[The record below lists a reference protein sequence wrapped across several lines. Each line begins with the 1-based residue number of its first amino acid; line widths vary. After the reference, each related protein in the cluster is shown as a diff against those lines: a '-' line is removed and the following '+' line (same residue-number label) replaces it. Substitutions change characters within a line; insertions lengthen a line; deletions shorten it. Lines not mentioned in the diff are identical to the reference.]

1 MNDLRFALRQLV
13 KSPGFTAVAILTLAL
28 GIGACTAVLSL
39 VNALL
44 IRPLPYRAP
53 QELVLLWQKFSAQG
67 LDQIPVSAPEYLDY
81 EKQTTS
87 FEHIAAFDYTDL
99 NLTGSDMPERIQGVV
114 VAPSLFPLL
123 GVGPIQ
129 GRVFTNDEFGEGR
142 DNVVILSA
150 RLWQRRFNS
159 DPNLIGKEIALN
171 GRNFTVVGIMPGT
184 FQFPLPLFGIQ
195 GGTFAGPVDIWKPIA
210 FSKNEL
216 ESRGSRSYGVIG
228 RLKKGISSAQAQVE
242 IDTIHAN
249 WLKQFPD
256 NYNADVRFGGTV
268 YPLHEQVVGG
278 MRTALLILLAAVGV
292 VLLIA
297 CANLTTMLLARAGAR
312 EREFA
317 IRVALGATRTQIL
330 RQILCESVLLA
341 VIGGAAGSLLAVWG
355 LDLLRAIGVQTVP
368 RIAEANLDV
377 RVLVVMLAVSIG
389 TGILFG
395 IIPALASGNPEVTEA
410 LKEGGRTST
419 AGVPR
424 NRVRNALVIAEVA
437 MALVLLVSAGLLMK
451 SFARL
456 QNVDPG
462 FDPTNVLT
470 MEVAL
475 PVAKYRRGKPV
486 ADLFAEATRRINALP
501 GVETAAFTSILPLSG
516 TNSDSSFAIEGVE
529 TAAFT
534 SILPLSGTN
543 SDSSFAIEGRNPM
556 VEKVYP
562 DEEIRVITPEYF
574 QVLKTSLLRGRAFT
588 DADTADSPKVVIINE
603 AMAKK
608 WFPYADPIGK
618 RITFSDPRKPDVE
631 WVTIVGVVATM
642 RHRVLEEEG
651 KPEYYLPHTQNSYRA
666 MVLAVRSKQDPRS
679 LTSAI
684 RDEIRRMD
692 PDLPAANVRTLEQV
706 TSDSIAPRRLS
717 VVLIGV
723 FAAVALV
730 LAAVG
735 IYGVMSFLVVQ
746 RTHEIGVRMALGAQR
761 SDVLRLVM
769 GHALRLVLI
778 GAAIGLAI
786 ALVSNRAL
794 QAMLYNIGA
803 FDISTFVLV
812 TLALGSVALLASY
825 IPAVRATRADP
836 MIALG
841 HNT

>member
-1 MNDLRFALRQLV
+1 MNDLRFAFRQLT
-13 KSPGFTAVAILTLAL
+13 KSPGFAAVAILTLAL
-28 GIGACTAVLSL
+28 GIGACTAVVSL

-44 IRPLPYRAP
+44 IRPLPYKAP

-99 NLTGSDMPERIQGVV
+99 NLTGGDMPERVQGAVV
-114 VAPSLFPLL
+114 SPSLFPLL
-123 GVGPIQ
+123 GVAPVE

-142 DNVVILSA
+142 DGVVILNA

-159 DPNLIGKEIALN
+159 DPNLIGTQIALN
-171 GRNFTVVGIMPGT
+171 GRKFTVVGIMPAR

-210 FSKNEL
+210 FTKDEL

-228 RLKKGISSAQAQVE
+228 RLKKGISTAQAQAQ

-256 NYNADVRFGGTV
+256 FYPGDVRFGATL

-278 MRTALLILLAAVGV
+278 MRTALFILLTAVGV
-292 VLLIA
+292 VLLIV

-317 IRVALGATRTQIL
+317 IRVALGASRWQLL
-330 RQILCESVLLA
+330 RQVLCESVLLA
-341 VIGGAAGSLLAVWG
+341 LVGGAAGSLLAMWG
-355 LDLLRAIGVQTVP
+355 LDLLRAIGTQTVP
-368 RIAEANLDV
+368 RIAEANLDA
-377 RVLVVMLAVSIG
+377 RVLLVMLIVSIG

-395 IIPALASGNPEVTEA
+395 IVPALASGNPELTEA
-410 LKEGGRTST
+410 LKEGSRGATT
-419 AGVPR
+419 GAPR
-424 NRVRNALVIAEVA
+424 NRFRNALVIAEVA
-437 MALVLLVSAGLLMK
+437 MALVLLVSAGLLVK
-451 SFARL
+451 SFARV
-456 QNVDPG
+456 QNVHPG
-462 FDPTNVLT
+462 FNPRNVLT
-470 MEVAL
+470 AELSL
-475 PVAKYRRGKPV
+475 PLLKYPRGKPV
-486 ADLFAEATRRINALP
+486 IDLYAEVERRVRAIP
-501 GVETAAFTSILPLSG
+501 GIEAVGLTSILPLSG
-516 TNSDSSFAIEGVE
+516 SNSDNSFH
-529 TAAFT
+529 
-534 SILPLSGTN
+534 
-543 SDSSFAIEGRNPM
+543 IEGRSEM
-556 VEKVYP
+556 QTKVYP
-562 DEEIRVITPEYF
+562 DEEVRGITPDYF
-574 QVLKTSLLRGRAFT
+574 RVLQTPLIKGRFFSEVDNA
-588 DADTADSPKVVIINE
+588 DAPGVLIINQ

-608 WFPYADPIGK
+608 YWPGEEALGK
-618 RITFSDPRKPDVE
+618 RINFGDADPQKIK
-631 WVTIVGVVATM
+631 WFTIVGIVADI
-642 RHRVLEEEG
+642 HHQGLDIDP
-651 KPEYYLPHTQNSYRA
+651 KPEFYLPHPQRPYRG
-666 MVLAVRSKQDPRS
+666 MILAVRSAQDPGS

-684 RDEIRRMD
+684 RAEIRRID

-717 VVLIGV
+717 AVLIGV
-723 FAAVALV
+723 FAALALV

-761 SDVLRLVM
+761 GDVLRLVI
-769 GHALRLVLI
+769 GHALRLIFI

-786 ALVSNRAL
+786 AFFSSRAL
-794 QAMLYNIGA
+794 GAMLYNVEA
-803 FDISTFVLV
+803 FDLSTFILV
-812 TLALGSVALLASY
+812 SIALGSVALLASY

-841 HNT
+841 HAQ

>member
-1 MNDLRFALRQLV
+1 MLTDLQYGLRQLI
-13 KSPGFTAVAILTLAL
+13 KNPAFTLIAALTLAL

-44 IRPLPYRAP
+44 VRPLPYHAP

-87 FEHIAAFDYTDL
+87 FEHIAGFDYTDL
-99 NLTGSDMPERIQGVV
+99 NLTGGDMPERIQGAV

-129 GRVFTNDEFGEGR
+129 GRVFTSDEFGEGR

-171 GRNFTVVGIMPGT
+171 GRNFTVIGIMPET

-195 GGTFAGPVDIWKPIA
+195 GGTFAERVDIWKPIA
-210 FSKNEL
+210 FTKSEL

-228 RLKKGISSAQAQVE
+228 RLKKGISSAQAQAE

-256 NYNADVRFGGTV
+256 NYSPDVRFGGTL
-268 YPLHEQVVGG
+268 YPLHEQVVGA
-278 MRTALLILLAAVGV
+278 MRKALLILVAAVGV

-317 IRVALGATRTQIL
+317 IRVALGATRMQVL

-377 RVLVVMLAVSIG
+377 RVLVVMLVVSIG

-395 IIPALASGNPEVTEA
+395 IIPAFASGNPEVTEA
-410 LKEGGRTST
+410 LKEGGRSST

-462 FDPTNVLT
+462 FDSDNVLT

-475 PVAKYRRGKPV
+475 PLAKYPRGKPV
-486 ADLFAEATRRINALP
+486 ADLFALATRRIKALP
-501 GVETAAFTSILPLSG
+501 GVEA
-516 TNSDSSFAIEGVE
+516 
-529 TAAFT
+529 AAFT

-543 SDSSFAIEGRNPM
+543 SDSSFAIEGRDPM

-562 DEEIRVITPEYF
+562 DEEIRAITPEYF
-574 QVLKTSLLRGRAFT
+574 RVLKTPLLRGRSFT

-603 AMAKK
+603 AMARK
-608 WFPYADPIGK
+608 WFPNTDPIGK
-618 RITFSDPRKPDVE
+618 RITFSDVRKPDVE
-631 WVTIVGVVATM
+631 WITIVGVVATI
-642 RHRVLEEEG
+642 RHRGLEEEG
-651 KPEYYLPHTQNSYRA
+651 KPEYYLPRTQSSYRA

-684 RDEIRRMD
+684 RTEIRRMD
-692 PDLPAANVRTLEQV
+692 PDLPAAHVRTLGQV
-706 TSDSIAPRRLS
+706 ASDSIAPRRLS

-723 FAAVALV
+723 FASVALV

-786 ALVSNRAL
+786 ALVSSRAL
-794 QAMLYNIGA
+794 QAMLYRVGA
-803 FDISTFVLV
+803 FDVPTLAGV
-812 TLALGSVALLASY
+812 TLVLAAVALLASY
-825 IPAVRATRADP
+825 IPALRAMRADP

-841 HNT
+841 HNI

>member
-1 MNDLRFALRQLV
+1 MVNDFRYALRQLV
-13 KSPGFTAVAILTLAL
+13 KFPGFTAVAILTLAL

-39 VNALL
+39 INALL
-44 IRPLPYRAP
+44 IRPLPYHAP

-99 NLTGSDMPERIQGVV
+99 NLTGGDMPERIQGAV

-129 GRVFTNDEFGEGR
+129 GRVFTDDEFGEGR
-142 DNVVILSA
+142 DNVVIISA

-171 GRNFTVVGIMPGT
+171 GRNFAVVGMPGT
-184 FQFPLPLFGIQ
+184 FQFPLPLFGVQ
-195 GGTFAGPVDIWKPIA
+195 GGTFAERVDIWKPIA
-210 FSKNEL
+210 FTKSEL

-228 RLKKGISSAQAQVE
+228 RLKNGISSAQAQAE

-256 NYNADVRFGGTV
+256 NYSPDVRFGGTL

-278 MRTALLILLAAVGV
+278 MRKALIILLAAVGV

-317 IRVALGATRTQIL
+317 IRVALGATRMQVL

-355 LDLLRAIGVQTVP
+355 LDLLRAIGTQTVP
-368 RIAEANLDV
+368 RIAEANLDA
-377 RVLVVMLAVSIG
+377 RVLAVMLIVSIG

-395 IIPALASGNPEVTEA
+395 IIPAFASGNPEVTEA
-410 LKEGGRTST
+410 LKEGGRSST

-462 FDPTNVLT
+462 FEPDNVLT

-475 PVAKYRRGKPV
+475 PLAKYPRGKPV
-486 ADLFAEATRRINALP
+486 ADLFAQATRRIKALP
-501 GVETAAFTSILPLSG
+501 GVEAAAFT
-516 TNSDSSFAIEGVE
+516 T
-529 TAAFT
+529 
-534 SILPLSGTN
+534 ILPLSGTN
-543 SDSSFAIEGRNPM
+543 SDSSFAIEGRDPM

-562 DEEIRVITPEYF
+562 DEEIRSVTPEYF
-574 QVLKTSLLRGRAFT
+574 RVLKTPLLRGRSFT
-588 DADTADSPKVVIINE
+588 EADTADSPKVAIINE
-603 AMAKK
+603 AMARK
-608 WFPYADPIGK
+608 WFPNTDPIGK
-618 RITFSDPRKPDVE
+618 RITFSDVRKPDVE
-631 WVTIVGVVATM
+631 WVTIVGVVATI
-642 RHRVLEEEG
+642 RHRGLEEEG
-651 KPEYYLPHTQNSYRA
+651 KPEYYLPHTQRSYRA

-684 RDEIRRMD
+684 RTEIRRMD
-692 PDLPAANVRTLEQV
+692 PDLPAAHVRTLEQV

-786 ALVSNRAL
+786 ALVSSRAL
-794 QAMLYNIGA
+794 QAMLYRVGA
-803 FDISTFVLV
+803 FDVPTLAGV
-812 TLALGSVALLASY
+812 TLGLAAVALLASY
-825 IPAVRATRADP
+825 IPALRAMRANP

-841 HNT
+841 HNI

>member
-1 MNDLRFALRQLV
+1 MNDLRFAFRQLT
-13 KSPGFTAVAILTLAL
+13 KNPGFTAVAILTVAL
-28 GIGACTAVLSL
+28 GIGACTAVSSL

-44 IRPLPYRAP
+44 IRPLPYHAP

-81 EKQTTS
+81 KKQTTS

-99 NLTGSDMPERIQGVV
+99 NLTGGDMPERIQGAV

-129 GRVFTNDEFGEGR
+129 GRVFTSDEFGEGR

-159 DPNLIGKEIALN
+159 DPNLVGKEISLN
-171 GRNFTVVGIMPGT
+171 GRNFTVVGIMPET

-195 GGTFAGPVDIWKPIA
+195 GGTFAQRVDIWKPIA
-210 FSKNEL
+210 FTKDEL

-228 RLKKGISSAQAQVE
+228 RLKKGVSSAQAQAE
-242 IDTIHAN
+242 INTIHAN

-256 NYNADVRFGGTV
+256 NYSPDVRFGGIL

-278 MRTALLILLAAVGV
+278 MRKALIILLAAVGV

-317 IRVALGATRTQIL
+317 IRVALGATRTQVL

-355 LDLLRAIGVQTVP
+355 LDLLRAIGTQTVP
-368 RIAEANLDV
+368 RIAETNLDA
-377 RVLVVMLAVSIG
+377 RVLVVMLVVSIG

-395 IIPALASGNPEVTEA
+395 IVPAFVSGNPEVTEA
-410 LKEGGRTST
+410 LKEGGRSST

-462 FDPTNVLT
+462 FDPDNVLT

-475 PVAKYRRGKPV
+475 PLAKYPRGKPV
-486 ADLFAEATRRINALP
+486 ADLFAGATRRIKALP
-501 GVETAAFTSILPLSG
+501 GVEAAAFT
-516 TNSDSSFAIEGVE
+516 T
-529 TAAFT
+529 
-534 SILPLSGTN
+534 ILPLSGTN
-543 SDSSFAIEGRNPM
+543 SDSSFAIEGRDPM
-556 VEKVYP
+556 VEKAYP
-562 DEEIRVITPEYF
+562 DEEIRSVTPEYF
-574 QVLKTSLLRGRAFT
+574 RVLKTPLLRGRPFT
-588 DADTADSPKVVIINE
+588 DADTPTRRRSRSS
-603 AMAKK
+603 M
-608 WFPYADPIGK
+608 K
-618 RITFSDPRKPDVE
+618 RWRGNGFQISTNRKTHHVQRCPQARRGMGYDC
-631 WVTIVGVVATM
+631 GVVATI
-642 RHRVLEEEG
+642 RHRGLEEEG
-651 KPEYYLPHTQNSYRA
+651 KLEYYLPHTQRSYRA

-679 LTSAI
+679 LTAAI
-684 RDEIRRMD
+684 RAEIRRMD
-692 PDLPAANVRTLEQV
+692 PDLPAAHVRTLEQV
-706 TSDSIAPRRLS
+706 ASDSIAPRRLS

-730 LAAVG
+730 LLAVG

-769 GHALRLVLI
+769 GHALT
-778 GAAIGLAI
+778 GWHGGLARQSG
-786 ALVSNRAL
+786 L
-794 QAMLYNIGA
+794 
-803 FDISTFVLV
+803 
-812 TLALGSVALLASY
+812 
-825 IPAVRATRADP
+825 
-836 MIALG
+836 
-841 HNT
+841 